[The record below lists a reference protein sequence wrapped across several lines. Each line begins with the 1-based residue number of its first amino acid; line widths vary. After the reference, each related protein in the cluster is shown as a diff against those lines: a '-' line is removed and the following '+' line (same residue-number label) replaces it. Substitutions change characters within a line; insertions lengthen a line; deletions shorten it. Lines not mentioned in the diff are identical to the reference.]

1 MFQKLFTRRRGVAI
15 VTAALGVSVMSLA
28 LAGTAGAVTYL
39 APPAVIAGSGSN
51 TAYDMMV
58 QLGDLFNASPG
69 CDLTAATTNNGTLQ
83 CETGTYVPGG
93 DGENGQPAAQEN
105 PYNDATFQ
113 YEAVGSGNGVKQLYT
128 SGDVAMNYARSSAN
142 PANSHGTTEQN
153 YIEYAIDGVS
163 WVHFTE
169 VKGTKT
175 ATSKLKNLTVAQL
188 ESIYAGTANCTI
200 KGLAYTQ
207 NWICVGNKTAA
218 PIDCY
223 VAQTGSGTEK
233 TWAADIVAGAD
244 AAPCLSHEAVGTAAS
259 HSGLFENEVD
269 AMFTPSGTWNNADE
283 ADAIYYYS
291 TGKFALES
299 TKGVLTVPSSVTGS
313 SGKTTV
319 GLGEINGITATQTTV
334 QGTTGDGNPG
344 DFPVIRYLS
353 NVYNNTSSGTNGVAT
368 QPTLNLVSEYGFLC
382 KPLTFTDIDPLT
394 GVNYRQEIEN
404 VITAQGFFPVDTH
417 IATSFSEGTL
427 ATPASITDPLYQEVD
442 PTYTASNPKGYCLSV
457 NG

>member
-1 MFQKLFTRRRGVAI
+1 MFKKLFTRRRGVAI
-15 VTAALGVSVMSLA
+15 VTVALGVSAMSMA
-28 LAGTAGAVTYL
+28 VAGTAGAVTYL

-51 TAYDMMV
+51 TAYDLMV
-58 QLGDLFNASPG
+58 QLGDMFNASPG

-93 DGENGQPAAQEN
+93 DGENGEAAAKEN
-105 PYNDATFQ
+105 PYNDVTFQ
-113 YEAVGSGNGVKQLYT
+113 YEAVGSGDGVKQLYT
-128 SGDVAMNYARSSAN
+128 SGDAAINYARSSAT
-142 PANSHGTTEQN
+142 PANSHGTAEQN

-163 WVHFTE
+163 WIHFTD
-169 VKGTKT
+169 VKGTAT
-175 ATSKLKNLTVAQL
+175 VTSKIKNLTEAQL
-188 ESIYAGTANCTI
+188 ESIYAGTEDCTV
-200 KGLAYTQ
+200 KGVNYTQ
-207 NWICVGNKTAA
+207 NWICVGAKKQA

-233 TWAADIVAGAD
+233 TWAADIVGGVD
-244 AAPCLSHEAVGTAAS
+244 AAPCLNDEAVGTAAS

-269 AMFTPSGTWNNADE
+269 AMFTSGGQWNNGDE
-283 ADAIYYYS
+283 ADAIYYFS

-299 TKGVLTVPSSVTGS
+299 TKGVLTVPTSVAG

-319 GLGEINGITATQTTV
+319 GIGEINGITADQTTV

-353 NVYNNTSSGTNGVAT
+353 NVYNNTSSGTNGIAT

-382 KPLTFTDIDPLT
+382 KPGTFTDIDPLT
-394 GVNYRQEIEN
+394 GVNYRQEIEAD
-404 VITAQGFFPVDTH
+404 IDAQGFFPIDTH
-417 IATSFSEGTL
+417 IATDFSEGTL
-427 ATPASITDPLYQEVD
+427 STPASITDSLYQEVD